1 MKKILLTISVVFLLI
16 LLVPVPGPVYRDG
29 GTREYKALAYKI
41 VVWNRLV
48 PDGIY
53 HKVSFY
59 LFPDSLRSIDDL
71 WDKEGYTE
79 PEESTYHEDPG
90 PDETPAPEQTGGR
103 TMLVMEANGIT
114 FRAELEEN
122 SSAAALAVK
131 LSSGPMEIA
140 LRDYGSFEKVGPLPW
155 KLPQN
160 DKRITTAPGDVILYQ
175 GDQITIYYDENTWSF
190 TKLAHI
196 DGVTREDLLNA
207 FGDGSVTVR
216 FSVEQG

>member
-1 MKKILLTISVVFLLI
+1 MKKILLKVFVVLLLVLLI
-16 LLVPVPGPVYRDG
+16 PVSGPVYRDG
-29 GTREYKALAYKI
+29 GTREYRALAYRI

-48 PDGIY
+48 DDGIY
-53 HKVSFY
+53 HKVSVY
-59 LFPDSLRSIDDL
+59 TFPDCLRSIDEL
-71 WDKEGYTE
+71 WDMEGYDG
-79 PEESTYHEDPG
+79 PADPG
-90 PDETPAPEQTGGR
+90 DLENTGAPVTSAPEQTGGIK
-103 TMLVMEANGIT
+103 MLVIEANGIT
-114 FRAELEEN
+114 FRAELEDN
-122 SSAAALAVK
+122 SSAAALAEK
-131 LSSGPMEIA
+131 LSSGPVEIA

-160 DKRITTAPGDVILYQ
+160 DERITTVPGDVILYQ
-175 GDQITIYYDENTWSF
+175 GDQITVYYDENTWSF

>member
-1 MKKILLTISVVFLLI
+1 MKKILLTIIVVLLFMALI
-16 LLVPVPGPVYRDG
+16 PVPGPVYRDG
-29 GTREYKALAYKI
+29 GTREYRALAYRI

-48 PDGIY
+48 DDGIY

-59 LFPDSLRSIDDL
+59 PFPDSLRSIDEL
-71 WDKEGYTE
+71 WDMEGYGG
-79 PEESTYHEDPG
+79 PADPG
-90 PDETPAPEQTGGR
+90 DREDAGAPNTPAPEQTGGR
-103 TMLVMEANGIT
+103 DMLVIEANGIT
-114 FRAELEEN
+114 FRAELEDN
-122 SSAAALAVK
+122 SSAAALAEK
-131 LSSGPMEIA
+131 LSSGPVEIS

-160 DKRITTAPGDVILYQ
+160 DERITTVPGDVILYQ